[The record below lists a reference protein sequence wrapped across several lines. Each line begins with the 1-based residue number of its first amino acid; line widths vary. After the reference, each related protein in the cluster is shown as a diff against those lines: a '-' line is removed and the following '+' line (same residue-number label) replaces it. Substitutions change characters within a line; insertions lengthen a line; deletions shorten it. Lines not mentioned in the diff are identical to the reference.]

1 MFKMQFINAD
11 TQEILREVDYENT
24 NIINS
29 IIEQFEEESV
39 TDAFLMDSRMRLL
52 KADYV
57 TYSVVG
63 SNVYKFFFKVKL
75 HDVQPML
82 ARGN

>member
-1 MFKMQFINAD
+1 MQFINAD

-39 TDAFLMDSRMRLL
+39 TDAFLMDSRMRLF

-82 ARGN
+82 ARRN

>member
-1 MFKMQFINAD
+1 MYKLQFINAD
-11 TQEILREVDYENT
+11 TQEILREVDYDKPD
-24 NIINS
+24 IINS
-29 IIEQFEEESV
+29 IIEQFEEESI
-39 TDAFLMDSRMRLL
+39 TDAFLMDSRMRLF

-57 TYSVVG
+57 TYSVIE

-82 ARGN
+82 ARKN